1 MRMFMYSYDL
11 KMISEGNVLELR
23 SSGSTNNVAT
33 PVISFERL
41 TKILKPIKIVFIGN
55 NPCYIYDGDGEK
67 RFGGSVRDFIVG
79 TYFGHRLYSDIV
91 KQALFDS
98 TRSTR
103 LIKEVNERSTAE
115 QCDEFYDTV
124 RKHVLRTN
132 MIVEPLRELYEL
144 DDAFC
149 KAEIEVR
156 HVLTNPDL
164 EDECDTDIPG
174 KCSPLEDLQDVAKR
188 LVSDPNFI
196 NDPKIHEKLLDVR
209 RSMKDSQLIRKTNI
223 AHVAVSALKG
233 MGVAS
238 QKRAQWLSTKAD
250 ESDVTDLMIVLKA
263 ACRCISVKSIEVRDV
278 TMLKFEATEKLQ
290 FRRLKSL
297 VIANSAVTI
306 DAIVDMCHSLTI
318 DYFEMVDVPLCM
330 FNCSFE
336 KLFGEV
342 SDFIANHVN
351 FRHEHSPADETLM
364 LLKDLSAEM
373 LSGLIS
379 YDKLGRAK
387 ELYVSCVAQFVAVL
401 TRVRRRCVR
410 SVLKAMNCI
419 NKNTKRVTQS
429 DRLDMNIANDAS
441 EAELASILAAKLGNL
456 YANVSPCMPLSCDYT
471 KPRHW
476 RSAMQYSLSGS
487 GADADVKRIFSVEI
501 TAMTKDERVKDQVE
515 YLLSEVGTYPITRE
529 RYVKTRVFV
538 YTNGLKGLPTIDD
551 VELSLVNVHR
561 ILNRNDDSV
570 GNLERYIG
578 AAISISVKYT
588 SPEECLSMNDG
599 SYVLS
604 RIGKLCRSRLD
615 SLIIACNHFKTNV
628 KCDMHKFLEC
638 TLASAFSKVT
648 IDSVTCKVGDM
659 DNDWIETLGRKLVG
673 NNACMLLNSKPTHPV
688 IRETVNLFKYIP
700 ITSRDMASYDSFL
713 TDPLAVRSFVRT
725 SPRIKSN
732 SLNHLL
738 SVYLGQDRVAGLTMP
753 IVDLSI
759 KMVMSDELE
768 FLFGDLMFALRSHAY
783 LVFGHSSR
791 NVRDFSPMNSVP
803 SFLSVA
809 GEKHLKRKLLIPF
822 EESVKRARLC
832 NDFVSV
838 DSYDS
843 DNASEIADDSE
854 TDELSDNEEEKERK
868 RRGGMSEKAESLESH
883 NDKSSSSPPPQT
895 ELALLEEDKVSS
907 HMEQYEQHAQGQDA
921 HWQDTQSQEDQM
933 QLVRVRV
940 VTEEERSSSSC
951 SSGSGGVIVQ
961 EDESP
966 QEHHRRRRSQKLR
979 NEQRVQFTVIDTI
992 LHDTNVEDDC
1002 ATLMTSV
1009 DIQDVIEE
1017 DYLPDTT
1024 EDLHLDDF
1032 VDEDTIFEIVNM
1044 TIQDL
1049 RDIVLREF
1057 TNEEFAVCEVDAQ
1070 NRIRESGEK
1079 NMPRVTVAVRTS
1091 NRRRRKPNS
1100 KCASEYGAVRTSN
1113 RRRRKPNSKCA
1124 SEYGA
1129 VRMSNRRRRKPN
1141 SKCASEYGAVRTS
1154 KRRRKPN
1161 SKYASEYDTQTQRKS
1176 KKPLD
1181 LRKMSLEEFQEFLRC
1196 DSTLE
1201 DSSDAECTT
1210 TSRNHCYS
1218 RSNIASQTIRAMAS
1232 CNKEMDIPQQLHANC
1247 V

>member
-1 MRMFMYSYDL
+1 MKCYIVQDMRMFMYSYDL

-501 TAMTKDERVKDQVE
+501 IAMKKDERVKDQVE
-515 YLLSEVGTYPITRE
+515 YLVSEVGTYPITRE

-538 YTNGLKGLPTIDD
+538 YTNGLKGLPTIEQVIGEEEATLVMMGCSD

-659 DNDWIETLGRKLVG
+659 DNDWRETLGRKLVE

-738 SVYLGQDRVAGLTMP
+738 SVYLGEDRVAGLTMP

-791 NVRDFSPMNSVP
+791 NVRDFSPMNREFLQNNREDWIKARQTVLESEGIMMRVERCTSDDVSLVRATFPNSVP

-933 QLVRVRV
+933 QL
-940 VTEEERSSSSC
+940 
-951 SSGSGGVIVQ
+951 
-961 EDESP
+961 
-966 QEHHRRRRSQKLR
+966 
-979 NEQRVQFTVIDTI
+979 
-992 LHDTNVEDDC
+992 
-1002 ATLMTSV
+1002 
-1009 DIQDVIEE
+1009 EE

-1044 TIQDL
+1044 SIQDL
-1049 RDIVLREF
+1049 TAIVLREF

-1129 VRMSNRRRRKPN
+1129 VRTSNRRRRKPN

-1161 SKYASEYDTQTQRKS
+1161 SKYASEYDTPTQRKS

-1201 DSSDAECTT
+1201 DSSDAESTT

-1218 RSNIASQTIRAMAS
+1218 RRNIASQTIRAVAS
-1232 CNKEMDIPQQLHANC
+1232 CNKEMDIPQQLHAHC

>member
-1 MRMFMYSYDL
+1 
-11 KMISEGNVLELR
+11 
-23 SSGSTNNVAT
+23 
-33 PVISFERL
+33 
-41 TKILKPIKIVFIGN
+41 
-55 NPCYIYDGDGEK
+55 
-67 RFGGSVRDFIVG
+67 
-79 TYFGHRLYSDIV
+79 
-91 KQALFDS
+91 
-98 TRSTR
+98 
-103 LIKEVNERSTAE
+103 
-115 QCDEFYDTV
+115 
-124 RKHVLRTN
+124 
-132 MIVEPLRELYEL
+132 
-144 DDAFC
+144 
-149 KAEIEVR
+149 
-156 HVLTNPDL
+156 
-164 EDECDTDIPG
+164 
-174 KCSPLEDLQDVAKR
+174 
-188 LVSDPNFI
+188 
-196 NDPKIHEKLLDVR
+196 
-209 RSMKDSQLIRKTNI
+209 
-223 AHVAVSALKG
+223 

-306 DAIVDMCHSLTI
+306 DAIVDMCHGLTI

-401 TRVRRRCVR
+401 TRVRRRSVR

-501 TAMTKDERVKDQVE
+501 IAMKKDERVKDQVE
-515 YLLSEVGTYPITRE
+515 YLVSEVGTYPITRE

-538 YTNGLKGLPTIDD
+538 YTNGLKGLPTIEQVIGEEEATLVMMGCSD

-570 GNLERYIG
+570 GNLE
-578 AAISISVKYT
+578 
-588 SPEECLSMNDG
+588 
-599 SYVLS
+599 
-604 RIGKLCRSRLD
+604 
-615 SLIIACNHFKTNV
+615 
-628 KCDMHKFLEC
+628 
-638 TLASAFSKVT
+638 
-648 IDSVTCKVGDM
+648 
-659 DNDWIETLGRKLVG
+659 
-673 NNACMLLNSKPTHPV
+673 
-688 IRETVNLFKYIP
+688 
-700 ITSRDMASYDSFL
+700 RDMASYDSFL

-738 SVYLGQDRVAGLTMP
+738 SVYLGEDRDAGLTMP

-768 FLFGDLMFALRSHAY
+768 FLFGNLMFALRSHA
-783 LVFGHSSR
+783 
-791 NVRDFSPMNSVP
+791 
-803 SFLSVA
+803 
-809 GEKHLKRKLLIPF
+809 
-822 EESVKRARLC
+822 VKRARLC

-843 DNASEIADDSE
+843 DNASDIADDSE

-868 RRGGMSEKAESLESH
+868 RRGGTSEKAESLESH

-940 VTEEERSSSSC
+940 VTEEERSSSTGTTENEEIMSDTISSSSSC
-951 SSGSGGVIVQ
+951 SSGSGSGGVIVQ

-966 QEHHRRRRSQKLR
+966 QEHYRRRRSQKLR
-979 NEQRVQFTVIDTI
+979 NEQRVQFT
-992 LHDTNVEDDC
+992 
-1002 ATLMTSV
+1002 
-1009 DIQDVIEE
+1009 EE

-1044 TIQDL
+1044 SIQDL
-1049 RDIVLREF
+1049 TAIALREF
-1057 TNEEFAVCEVDAQ
+1057 TNEEFAVCEVDAE

-1129 VRMSNRRRRKPN
+1129 VRTSNRRRRKPN

-1181 LRKMSLEEFQEFLRC
+1181 LRKMSLEEFQEFFRC

-1218 RSNIASQTIRAMAS
+1218 RSNIASQTIRAVAS